1 MTMNGLRSVCLGL
14 GLAMSAAVM
23 ADGIRS
29 PAPEGASLYFIAPA
43 DGAVV
48 SGPFTVKFGL
58 KGMGVAPAG
67 VDAPNTGHHHLLINL
82 EEAVNPEVPLPATD
96 QVRHFGGGQTETRL
110 NLPVGTYRLQL
121 MLGNHLHVPHD
132 PPVMSEVITVTV
144 AEQP

>member
-1 MTMNGLRSVCLGL
+1 MNGLRSIA
-14 GLAMSAAVM
+14 LALALVTSAAAL

-96 QVRHFGGGQTETRL
+96 QVRHFGGGQTETQL
-110 NLPVGTYRLQL
+110 SLPAGTYRLQL
-121 MLGNHLHVPHD
+121 MLGNYLHVPHD
-132 PPVMSEVITVTV
+132 PPVMSELITVTV
-144 AEQP
+144 ADQP